1 MVARSAE
8 QAPAVSKPAV
18 LAACTTAIGDT
29 VLCTPALVALGQVYA
44 VDVLVHQ
51 HRLPLLEGNPFLRQL
66 LPYRN
71 NPLQRV
77 ILATR
82 LAPRRYEH
90 VIVLHANHDLVQLL
104 PFLRYRDAVNI
115 QGWNLPRQRMTE
127 LSVTEGR
134 HVVHKRLEMAHWAGA
149 QTHPDHPWMR
159 VFLSAQEL
167 DQAEAWLTARGMPAE
182 RPRVGMVLGASHV
195 FKRWPAERFGR
206 VAAALR
212 RQGAEVLL
220 IGGKHELYLAE
231 LANRAAGGGLK
242 DGHELGMRQLA
253 AVLARLDILVSNDTG
268 PLHLAQAVDT
278 PVLGLFG
285 PTDPI
290 TIGPRGPMH
299 GYIKV
304 PVTCDPCL
312 TKTCPDAKCLL
323 AMEEGQVLAEVE
335 RMLARPQY
343 RLENR
348 S

>member
-1 MVARSAE
+1 MT
-8 QAPAVSKPAV
+8 KPAV
-18 LAACTTAIGDT
+18 LTACTTAIGDT
-29 VLCTPALVALGQVYA
+29 VLCTPALVALGQVFE

-51 HRLPLLEGNPFLRQL
+51 HRLPLLQGNPFLRQL

-71 NPLQRV
+71 NPLQRAL
-77 ILATR
+77 LAAR

-90 VIVLHANHDLVQLL
+90 LIVLHANDDLMRLM
-104 PFLRYRDAVNI
+104 PYLRYDSGANI
-115 QGWNLPRQRMTE
+115 QGWNLPKLRMSE
-127 LSVTEGR
+127 VKVTDGL

-149 QTHPDHPWMR
+149 EVHPEHPWMR
-159 VFLSAQEL
+159 VFLRRWEL
-167 DQAEAWLTARGMPAE
+167 EQAENWLVSRGMPTD

-206 VAAALR
+206 VAAGLR

-231 LANRAAGGGLK
+231 LANRAAGGDLK
-242 DGHELGMRQLA
+242 DGHELGMRQLS
-253 AVLARLDILVSNDTG
+253 AVLARLDLLVTNDTG
-268 PLHLAQAVDT
+268 PLHLAQAVNT

-290 TIGPRGPMH
+290 TIGPRGDMH
-299 GYIKV
+299 RFIKV

-312 TKTCPDAKCLL
+312 TKTCPDGRCLL
-323 AMEEGQVLAEVE
+323 AMEEEQVLGAVE
-335 RMLARPQY
+335 QMLARPEY

>member
-1 MVARSAE
+1 M
-8 QAPAVSKPAV
+8 SKPAV

-29 VLCTPALVALGQVYA
+29 VLCTPALVALGREYA

-51 HRLPLLEGNPFLRQL
+51 HRLPLLRGNPFLRQL

-71 NPLQRV
+71 NPLQRMV
-77 ILATR
+77 LAAR
-82 LAPRRYEH
+82 LAPRRYERM
-90 VIVLHANHDLVQLL
+90 IVLHANYDLVSLL
-104 PFLRYRDAVNI
+104 PLLRYRVGANI
-115 QGWNLPRQRMTE
+115 QGWNLPKLRMSE
-127 LSVTEGR
+127 LSVTEGQ
-134 HVVHKRLEMAHWAGA
+134 HVVHKRLEMARWAGA
-149 QTHPDHPWMR
+149 ETHPDHPWMR

-167 DQAEAWLTARGMPAE
+167 AAAETWLAARGMPGG

-212 RQGAEVLL
+212 RQGAEVVL

-231 LANRAAGGGLK
+231 LANRASGGGLK

-253 AVLARLDILVSNDTG
+253 AVLARLDLLVTNDTG

-290 TIGPRGPMH
+290 TIGPRGDMH
-299 GYIKV
+299 RYLKV
-304 PVTCDPCL
+304 PVICDPCL
-312 TKTCPDAKCLL
+312 TKTCPDPRCLL

-335 RMLARPQY
+335 RMLARSQY

-348 S
+348 T